1 LEIPRDLL
9 LSPFGQMLDQL
20 LVADSH
26 VSQVGPA
33 IEKLRPQSA
42 RWSVVRN

>member
-1 LEIPRDLL
+1 LEFPRDLL
-9 LSPFGQMLDQL
+9 LSNFGQMLRPL

-26 VSQVGPA
+26 ASQVGQA